1 MKKLLGVLAVCFS
14 FWFAGLT
21 IVHAEIKPLP
31 PDYDP
36 IQGGMILKPP
46 RELWVQA
53 KTTLTAMIP
62 FAYLPGGP
70 LDVTQLQQVHYEVEL
85 DGTKTPVPIVANQ
98 GAVSVDSKVDL
109 NFGAVSG
116 GLGILVR
123 ANRVE
128 DYSLTLFFSFGQS
141 SDEYETNLTLHVVS
155 TLSPI
160 TWAETTSTK
169 SMMSPLPQL
178 VLWHHVGPE
187 VTVERSTATTLDS
200 NELKWPI
207 SPLFY
212 LVGSTAVRVNG
223 AIGLLPFVRQL
234 ALTTNGLTATQTFG
248 MPNVTGYQGKPLVV
262 DIDYI
267 HPRPGTRLQF
277 LWQFVSTLSPA
288 LSTQQFETTSLTIP
302 ADRIMQAN
310 GTLELTLRYSDGNSS
325 VEYRSTTRNYTYQRA
340 TQTQQPFSLGSG
352 LFFLSIADL
361 IQGPVTVNAN
371 LPDWQ
376 VDQVGPWRFT
386 LSVTALR
393 QDNGTILPASLK
405 WPTGGSIT
413 SNQPYTTVYNG
424 PQVVPLSQI
433 EWVFQQQPAAVAGQ
447 YQAQIQFQAI
457 AGP

>member
-21 IVHAEIKPLP
+21 VVHAEVKPLP

-46 RELWVQA
+46 RELWV
-53 KTTLTAMIP
+53 KVIDSVVPISSVIP
-62 FAYLPGGP
+62 LAYLPGGT
-70 LDVTQLQQVHYEVEL
+70 LDVTQLQQLHYAVEL
-85 DGTKTPVPIVANQ
+85 DGIKKPVPIVANQ

-212 LVGSTAVRVNG
+212 LVGSSAIRVNG

-234 ALTTNGLTATQTFG
+234 ALTTNGPTATQTFG
-248 MPNVTGYQGKPLVV
+248 MPNVTGYQGKPLDVP
-262 DIDYI
+262 IEYI
-267 HPRPGTRLQF
+267 RPQPGTRLQF
-277 LWQFVSTLSPA
+277 LWRFVNTVGISPPV
-288 LSTQQFETTSLTIP
+288 FETTSPTIP
-302 ADRIMQAN
+302 ADKLMPRN
-310 GTLELTLRYSDGNSS
+310 GALELTLRYSDGA
-325 VEYRSTTRNYTYQRA
+325 RSIDYQSFNTKYTYQP
-340 TQTQQPFSLGSG
+340 TTQQTFSLGSG

-386 LSVTALR
+386 LSVTALQ

-413 SNQPYTTVYNG
+413 PSQPYTTVYNG